1 MKNFFLSLIIFTLSL
16 GSLVPSVWAST
27 MDDVEQWDE
36 GNDWVDIN
44 ADDYEDQFDY
54 GGILEQFQEDVGDN
68 STEVEDGVDT
78 GNEEDDP
85 SQGVDLPIFEEQGEG
100 ADIIVAALQRFLDF
114 FKLVVTPITVLFI
127 VIMGVRMVAAGKEN
141 EEVLTQSKNF
151 IAYATQGL
159 IVIFMADSIIEVFF
173 GAEGEI
179 LRSGD
184 EGAKEFGRSTATL
197 FQGIYGLVQVII
209 SSIAVFLLIT
219 AGMRYV
225 AGSASDDQIA
235 KAKKQITWGL
245 VGLFVVGIS
254 EFVVKEVLF
263 QNQGTKLGLDEAKQ
277 LFVQITNFIAGTL
290 GTLSFAFLLYA
301 GYLYT
306 LGVQNEDNVAK
317 AKKIIMGAFVG
328 ILLALAAFAIV
339 NTVVELDASR

>member
-1 MKNFFLSLIIFTLSL
+1 MKNFFLSLVIFTLSL
-16 GSLVPSVWAST
+16 GSLVPSVWASV
-27 MDDVEQWDE
+27 MDDVEEWDE
-36 GNDWVDIN
+36 ENDWVDIN

-78 GNEEDDP
+78 GDEDDDP

-159 IVIFMADSIIEVFF
+159 IVIFMADSIIGVFF

>member
-27 MDDVEQWDE
+27 MDDVEEWDE